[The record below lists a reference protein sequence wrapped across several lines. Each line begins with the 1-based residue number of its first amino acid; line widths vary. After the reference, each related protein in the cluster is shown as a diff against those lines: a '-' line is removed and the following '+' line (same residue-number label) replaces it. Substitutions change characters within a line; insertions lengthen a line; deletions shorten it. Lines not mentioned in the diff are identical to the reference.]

1 MAAREDLLRDS
12 ARHALLREQ
21 LLVPANA
28 ILAYGQLLADQ
39 AVLGSREAGYLA
51 RIVSSARQVTE
62 RLAAAGAA
70 LGAGDDEQP
79 LLRRLRHDLRSPLGA
94 IKGFAE
100 LLLEDGAP
108 LARDEVERIVQRV
121 AEILRRVDD
130 LAAGAGPEAEAGA
143 AELAAAL
150 ARTADALPEAATGSP
165 GRILIVD
172 DHENNRLLLG
182 DILALAGHQVA
193 MAESGGAALELLD
206 RQPIDLVL
214 LDLLMPAMNG
224 LEVLLALRRRPS
236 LADVPVLVLS
246 GVDHAEM
253 TGQCL
258 AAGAQDFIRKPFD
271 TAILRAR
278 VAAALERKRLRDRE
292 RHYLARLDAEK
303 RRAEALLDNILPA
316 AIVARLGRGEHTI
329 ADRIDAVTVLFADIV
344 GFTRIAARLSP
355 VRLVADL
362 DRLVSAFDA
371 LAVELGVEKIKT
383 VGDAYLA
390 VAGVPESRP
399 DHADAAAEMALR
411 MIEAAAALAP
421 ELGADYRL
429 RIGLH
434 SGPVLAGVI
443 GSRKFSYDV
452 WGDTVN
458 VASRLQQ
465 LAAPGTVT
473 VSEATRAQ
481 VAATAAVESLG
492 EVELRGRG
500 RFATFRLHRRTG

>member
-172 DHENNRLLLG
+172 DHENNRLLLD
-182 DILALAGHQVA
+182 DILSMAGHQVVLA
-193 MAESGGAALELLD
+193 ASGAEALALLSGSAV
-206 RQPIDLVL
+206 DLVL
-214 LDLLMPAMNG
+214 LDLLMPGMNG
-224 LEVLLALRRRPS
+224 LEVLLAMRARPA
-236 LADVPVLVLS
+236 LAELPVLVLS
-246 GVDHAEM
+246 GIDHSDM
-253 TGQCL
+253 TAQCL
-258 AAGAQDFIRKPFD
+258 AAGARDFIRKPFEP
-271 TAILRAR
+271 AILRAR
-278 VAAALERKRLRDRE
+278 IGATLERKRLRDRE
-292 RHYLARLDAEK
+292 RHYLDRLDAEK

-316 AIVARLGRGEHTI
+316 AVIARLSRGERTI
-329 ADRIDAVTVLFADIV
+329 ADRIEPVTVLFADIE

-355 VRLVADL
+355 VRLVTDL
-362 DRLVSAFDA
+362 DRLVSAFDE
-371 LAVELGVEKIKT
+371 LATVLGVEKIKT

-390 VAGVPESRP
+390 VAGVPEPRA
-399 DHADAAAEMALR
+399 DHADAAAELAWRMNETATALG
-411 MIEAAAALAP
+411 P

-429 RIGLH
+429 RVGLH

-443 GSRKFSYDV
+443 GRRKFSYDV

-465 LAAPGTVT
+465 LSVPGEVT
-473 VSEATRAQ
+473 ISS
-481 VAATAAVESLG
+481 ATAAALGSRWRTLPLG

-500 RFATFRLHRRTG
+500 GFETHRLLRAD

>member
-1 MAAREDLLRDS
+1 MTARETLLRNS

-28 ILAYGQLLADQ
+28 ILAYGQMLADQ
-39 AVLGSREAGYLA
+39 ALPGSRESGYLG
-51 RIVSSARQVTE
+51 RIVSSARQATE
-62 RLAAAGAA
+62 RLAVAGAA
-70 LGAGDDEQP
+70 LEAGEDEVP

-100 LLLEDGAP
+100 LLLEDGLPVAREE
-108 LARDEVERIVQRV
+108 LARVIRRV
-121 AEILRRVDD
+121 AEILGRIDD
-130 LAAGAGPEAEAGA
+130 LGAGAGLAAESGA
-143 AELAAAL
+143 TELAAAL
-150 ARTADALPEAATGSP
+150 ARTVDALPGIAAGSP

-172 DHENNRLLLG
+172 DHENNRLLLH
-182 DILALAGHQVA
+182 DILSLAGHEVA
-193 MAESGGAALELLD
+193 MAASGAAALETLHEHSF
-206 RQPIDLVL
+206 DLVL
-214 LDLLMPAMNG
+214 LDLLMPGMNG
-224 LEVLLALRRRPS
+224 LEVLLALRRRTAV
-236 LADVPVLVLS
+236 ADLPVLVLS
-246 GVDHAEM
+246 GIDPAEM
-253 TGQCL
+253 TAQCL

-292 RHYLARLDAEK
+292 RHYLGRLAAEK
-303 RRAEALLDNILPA
+303 QRAETLLHNILPA
-316 AIVARLGRGEHTI
+316 AIVARLGRGEHSI

-355 VRLVADL
+355 ARLVADL

-390 VAGVPESRP
+390 VAGVPEART
-399 DHADAAAEMALR
+399 DHAAAAAALALR
-411 MIEAAAALAP
+411 MIEATSALAP

-465 LAAPGTVT
+465 LAEPGTVT
-473 VSEATRAQ
+473 ISAATRSQ
-481 VAATAAVESLG
+481 LGATAAVASLG

-500 RFATFRLHRRTG
+500 RFATFRLGHGLD

>member
-1 MAAREDLLRDS
+1 MAALEGLLRDS
-12 ARHALLREQ
+12 ARQALLRER

-39 AVLGSREAGYLA
+39 AVPGSREAGYLA
-51 RIVSSARQVTE
+51 RIVSAARQVAE

-70 LGAGDDEQP
+70 LSASEDELP

-100 LLLEDGAP
+100 LLLADGAP
-108 LARDEVERIVQRV
+108 VGREELERILARV
-121 AEILRRVDD
+121 AEILGRIDA
-130 LAAGAGPEAEAGA
+130 LAEGSGPGPEVGA

-150 ARTADALPEAATGSP
+150 VRTADTIHAAAPGRP
-165 GRILIVD
+165 GRILVVD
-172 DHENNRLLLG
+172 DHDHNRLLLE
-182 DILALAGHQVA
+182 DVLALAGHEVVL
-193 MAESGGAALELLD
+193 AESGEAALGALE
-206 RQPIDLVL
+206 RKPIDLVL

-224 LEVLLALRRRPS
+224 LEVLLALRRRPA
-236 LADVPVLVLS
+236 LAELPVLVLS
-246 GVDHAEM
+246 GIDHADM

-271 TAILRAR
+271 MAILRAR
-278 VAAALERKRLRDRE
+278 VAAALERKRLREVE

-390 VAGVPESRP
+390 VAGVPEPRA
-399 DHADAAAEMALR
+399 DHADAAA
-411 MIEAAAALAP
+411 ALAQRMLETTARLAP
-421 ELGADYRL
+421 QLGADYRL

-473 VSEATRAQ
+473 ISAATRALLTG
-481 VAATAAVESLG
+481 AAEIEGLG

-500 RFATFRLHRRTG
+500 AFETFRLGRAEP